1 MSSKSRVIFSDR
13 YKMTHIKKFLLI
25 VLGLSLILIG
35 LIGAVLPILNGT
47 LFLLVGI
54 ILLSFESTRVEKV
67 VLSFVER
74 NEVVKK
80 WYRKLDQLLR
90 KLFNK

>member
-1 MSSKSRVIFSDR
+1 
-13 YKMTHIKKFLLI
+13 MTHIKKFLLI

>member
-1 MSSKSRVIFSDR
+1 
-13 YKMTHIKKFLLI
+13 MTHIKKFLLI

-35 LIGAVLPILNGT
+35 LLGVVLPILNGT

-74 NEVVKK
+74 SEILKK
-80 WYRKLDQLLR
+80 WHKKIDQILR
-90 KLFNK
+90 KFFNK